1 MDSNILTAFNQGKHE
16 EAIQAA
22 VKAIDADPKNP
33 KRYAVLTT
41 MLISLKALDQAG
53 ELLAKA
59 RALFPDD
66 LELQYTAGLF
76 AYAQADFPAAAAWFT
91 KCRQDDTLKNDATYM
106 LALSYQQ
113 AGQPKKALAFALTAH
128 ELAPKQTDAALLA
141 ADLLLGEQAFDAAAE
156 ILKPLLETRQP
167 QVLFTYGMALSAAG
181 KDGSAYLDAAKRLDP
196 KGYDQKAG
204 TVADINRFLRL
215 QEGGHDG
222 QA

>member
-41 MLISLKALDQAG
+41 MLISLKAFDQAG

-59 RALFPDD
+59 RALFQMTWNTVHSWSFC
-66 LELQYTAGLF
+66 LCAGG
-76 AYAQADFPAAAAWFT
+76 FPAAAAWFT
-91 KCRQDDTLKNDATYM
+91 KCRQDETLKNDATYM

-128 ELAPKQTDAALLA
+128 ELARSKQMRRCW
-141 ADLLLGEQAFDAAAE
+141 
-156 ILKPLLETRQP
+156 RQIC
-167 QVLFTYGMALSAAG
+167 Y
-181 KDGSAYLDAAKRLDP
+181 
-196 KGYDQKAG
+196 
-204 TVADINRFLRL
+204 
-215 QEGGHDG
+215 
-222 QA
+222 

>member
-1 MDSNILTAFNQGKHE
+1 
-16 EAIQAA
+16 
-22 VKAIDADPKNP
+22 
-33 KRYAVLTT
+33 
-41 MLISLKALDQAG
+41 
-53 ELLAKA
+53 
-59 RALFPDD
+59 
-66 LELQYTAGLF
+66 
-76 AYAQADFPAAAAWFT
+76 
-91 KCRQDDTLKNDATYM
+91 
-106 LALSYQQ
+106 
-113 AGQPKKALAFALTAH
+113 KKALAFALTAH

-156 ILKPLLETRQP
+156 ILKPLLEARQP

-181 KDGSAYLDAAKRLDP
+181 KDGSAYLDAAKQLDP